1 MLGVIRFFLAS
12 CVIYFHLAGQSPD
25 LGLYAVNCF
34 YVISGYLITLIL
46 HRTYHFEFSRFAL
59 NRFLRLYPTYW
70 FSCFVGFIVIST
82 SQSPTIFH
90 PSYGVN
96 FSFDEALSN
105 VLMIPWAFYA
115 DNIMTSP
122 FHSFG
127 INPLHLDGYMF
138 RIVTSSWSV
147 AVEIVCYFLL
157 WAFIARS
164 YKTALLT
171 MFLSI
176 GYHWYSIKNVDS
188 LVVIYSP
195 FIAALLPFS
204 IGALGYFISN
214 KLKEANIK
222 ICSNGITQILSC
234 AIFIIL
240 FTSNWYLNYINKNSL
255 ASVNYY
261 VNNIIALLA
270 IISLHSTTPPR
281 KIENVCKTLGDLS
294 YPMFLCQ
301 FFMGL
306 VAWEATGHTN
316 VTRGLTIFIIGYALS
331 FAFGLITIKLIDR
344 PVSKLRNKIRQ
355 R

>member
-1 MLGVIRFFLAS
+1 
-12 CVIYFHLAGQSPD
+12 
-25 LGLYAVNCF
+25 
-34 YVISGYLITLIL
+34 
-46 HRTYHFEFSRFAL
+46 
-59 NRFLRLYPTYW
+59 
-70 FSCFVGFIVIST
+70 
-82 SQSPTIFH
+82 
-90 PSYGVN
+90 
-96 FSFDEALSN
+96 
-105 VLMIPWAFYA
+105 
-115 DNIMTSP
+115 MTSP

-127 INPLHLDGYMF
+127 INPLHFDGYMF

-234 AIFIIL
+234 AIFICL
-240 FTSNWYLNYINKNSL
+240 LYTSPSPRDRITDISYAVFCLKKKKQKKKKKKQKS
-255 ASVNYY
+255 
-261 VNNIIALLA
+261 NIHKKIK
-270 IISLHSTTPPR
+270 TT
-281 KIENVCKTLGDLS
+281 KK
-294 YPMFLCQ
+294 
-301 FFMGL
+301 
-306 VAWEATGHTN
+306 
-316 VTRGLTIFIIGYALS
+316 
-331 FAFGLITIKLIDR
+331 K
-344 PVSKLRNKIRQ
+344 K
-355 R
+355 